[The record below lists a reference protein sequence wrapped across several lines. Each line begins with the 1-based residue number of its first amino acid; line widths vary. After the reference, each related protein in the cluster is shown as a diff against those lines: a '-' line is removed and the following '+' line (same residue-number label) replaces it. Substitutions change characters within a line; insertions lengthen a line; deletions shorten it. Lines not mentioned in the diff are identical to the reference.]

1 MRSKLSPV
9 NIPDNVS
16 IWDFMRKRLKHHSE
30 RNRVALIDGPTGL
43 RYSYRELLA
52 SIRNVGIALLQR
64 GFQKGDILCII
75 SANCCQYPMA
85 LHGVLSIGGI
95 VTTCNPQCTGDDIK
109 NQLQDSGARWIVTSL
124 DNIAKVRDAAQSLTD
139 IKEMFIIDD
148 DTDCSSFS
156 ALTSHKSTETEIKTA
171 GDVFIDP
178 RNDIAW
184 MFYSSGTT
192 GRPKGV
198 IRTHYNIIAEIYQ
211 QSHPSIALCR
221 SPGKEVF
228 IAVLPFF
235 HGYGCG
241 LFLHQC
247 LANGDTV
254 IVYPRYI
261 AAHFIESIQI
271 YKATVLV
278 VVPPIAVDMMRAAAA
293 GDRAAFASVH
303 TVLCGAAVLSADME
317 RRLKYNTGIQRVQ
330 QVHGMTETGT
340 AFVPEWDDDLSVG
353 SVGIPLCNT
362 ECKIVNPQ
370 TGEELGSHKNGEL
383 LIRGPSVMKGYF
395 NVSSES
401 DIDADRWIHTGDMAH
416 YDDYGRFYIVDRY
429 KQLIKY
435 KGFQVIPSYLENLLL
450 THPAVAD
457 AGVIGLPDERAGELP
472 AAFVVLKAGMMATEA
487 DIKTFV
493 DEKVAP
499 YNKLRGGVTFIEK
512 VPRSPSGKILRR
524 PLRDEALRKLNSRS
538 KL

>member
-1 MRSKLSPV
+1 
-9 NIPDNVS
+9 
-16 IWDFMRKRLKHHSE
+16 
-30 RNRVALIDGPTGL
+30 
-43 RYSYRELLA
+43 
-52 SIRNVGIALLQR
+52 
-64 GFQKGDILCII
+64 
-75 SANCCQYPMA
+75 MA
-85 LHGVLSIGGI
+85 LHGVLSIGGTM
-95 VTTCNPQCTGDDIK
+95 TTCNPQCTADDIR

-139 IKEMFIIDD
+139 IKEIFIIDD
-148 DTDCSSFS
+148 DTDCSFFS
-156 ALTSHKSTETEIKTA
+156 ELTSHKSTETEIITA

-178 RNDIAW
+178 RNDVAW
-184 MFYSSGTT
+184 MLYSSGTT
-192 GRPKGV
+192 GRTKGV
-198 IRTHYNIIAEIYQ
+198 MRTHYNIIAELYQ

-221 SPGKEVF
+221 SPGEEVF

-235 HGYGCG
+235 HTYGFW

-247 LANGDTV
+247 LTNGDTV
-254 IVYPRYI
+254 VVYPRYI
-261 AAHFIESIQI
+261 AAHFIESIQM

-303 TVLCGAAVLSADME
+303 TVQCGAAVLSADME
-317 RRLKYNTGIQRVQ
+317 RQLKYKTGIQRVQ
-330 QVHGMTETGT
+330 QAYGMTETGT
-340 AFVPEWDDDLSVG
+340 TIVPEWDDDLSVG
-353 SVGIPLCNT
+353 SVGIPSCNT

-370 TGEELGSHKNGEL
+370 TGEELGSHQDGEL

-395 NVSSES
+395 NISSET
-401 DIDADRWIHTGDMAH
+401 DIDSDRWMHTGDMAH

-429 KQLIKY
+429 KQLIKF
-435 KGFQVIPSYLENLLL
+435 KGFQVIPSYLEDLLL

-472 AAFVVLKAGMMATEA
+472 AAFIVLKAGVTAKEA
-487 DIKTFV
+487 DIKAFV

-499 YNKLRGGVTFIEK
+499 YNKLRGGVTFIKK

-524 PLRDEALRKLNSRS
+524 PLRDDALRKLNSRS